1 MKTLFQIIFQIAIL
15 YLFYYAGVWI
25 QHALHLLM
33 PGSII
38 GMLLLF
44 CLLMTKKFKI
54 SWIDK
59 GAGFLLSHL
68 PLLFIPVT
76 VGIIDFFDL
85 FKGRGFFSIVVVIV
99 STILVMVT
107 SAFVSQWIAVRK
119 ENYIVKIQSRE
130 SQEL

>member
-1 MKTLFQIIFQIAIL
+1 MGGYIKIIYQIGIL
-15 YLFYYAGVWI
+15 YVFYYIGLWI
-25 QHALHLLM
+25 QHTFHLLM

-44 CLLMTKKFKI
+44 CLLMTNKFKAT
-54 SWIDK
+54 WIDK

-76 VGIIDFFDL
+76 VGVIDFLDL
-85 FKGRGFFSIVVVIV
+85 FKGRGFFSVIVVIL

-107 SAFVSQWIAVRK
+107 SSLVSGWIAERNV
-119 ENYIVKIQSRE
+119 NLAKIEPRE
-130 SQEL
+130 RREI

>member
-1 MKTLFQIIFQIAIL
+1 MGAYIRIVFQIGIL
-15 YLFYYAGVWI
+15 YVFYYTGLWI
-25 QHALHLLM
+25 QHTFHLLM

-44 CLLMTKKFKI
+44 CLLMTKKFKAA
-54 SWIDK
+54 WIDK
-59 GAGFLLSHL
+59 GASFLLSHL

-85 FKGRGFFSIVVVIV
+85 FKGRGFFSVIVVIV

-107 SAFVSQWIAVRK
+107 SSFVAGWIAERNVNLAKIETRERK
-119 ENYIVKIQSRE
+119 EI
-130 SQEL
+130 